1 MATGPKYLVIDGYTK
16 EGRDQLVSGGAST
29 AAQLYCNMLL
39 KCSPPG
45 AECEV
50 LFPSDAGANFP
61 TDERLARYD
70 GIAWTG
76 CSLCLND
83 SHMPEVSKQV
93 DLARRAFRAKV
104 PSFGSCWAAQIAV
117 VAAGGQVQPNP
128 NGREMGI
135 ARKIQLTAEG
145 RAHPMYEGKA
155 NVFDGFT
162 SHDDAISHLPPGAV
176 VLSRNAWTQ
185 VQSVAVTHQGGTFWG
200 LQYHPE
206 YDLHEMARLIFC
218 RIPKL
223 VRLGFFRDEADANQ
237 CVNELE
243 KLHDDPGRKDIAWRL
258 GIDADVMNEDIRLCE
273 VRNWVQRLVLPK
285 MVGRVNR

>member
-1 MATGPKYLVIDGYTK
+1 MAKGPKYLVIDGYRK
-16 EGRDQLVSGGAST
+16 EAREQLVAGGAST
-29 AAQLYCNMLL
+29 AADLYCAMLI

-50 LFPSDAGANFP
+50 LFPSDEGASFP
-61 TDERLARYD
+61 SDKQISGYD

-83 SHMPEVSKQV
+83 SHMPEVAKQI
-93 DLARRAFRAKV
+93 DLARRAYRVQA

-135 ARKIQLTAEG
+135 ARKIQLTSAG
-145 RAHPMYEGKA
+145 RAHPMYEGKSG
-155 NVFDGFT
+155 VFDGFT
-162 SHDDAISHLPPGAV
+162 SHDDAITHLPPGAT
-176 VLSRNAWTQ
+176 VLSRNSWTQ
-185 VQSVAVTHQGGTFWG
+185 VQSVAVTHEGGTFWG

-223 VRLGFFRDEADANQ
+223 IVHGFFRDEASALQFVDD
-237 CVNELE
+237 LE
-243 KLHDDPGRKDIAWRL
+243 TLHNDPHRKDIAWRL
-258 GIDADVMNEDIRLCE
+258 GIDADVMNEDVRHCE
-273 VRNWVQRLVLPK
+273 VRNWVQRLVVPNMK
-285 MVGRVNR
+285 R